1 VIVARGAQRQRGI
14 AALAPIATAV
24 ALMAL
29 LFSGRVESVSGEQI
43 DEYQANIRRLV
54 DNIPYRVGDWYG
66 KDVPAPPAAV
76 KILRPNALLQR
87 RYTELGT
94 GRTFSLLVV
103 HTEEARD
110 MQGHWPPNC
119 YPASGWELLDTRQ
132 TTIETDSAVIPVK
145 DYSFRRTVDGFEQRM
160 NVLGFFVLPGD
171 GADFL
176 TSYQA
181 LVRAGRNK
189 ATAGLGAAQI
199 QLLSGNDID
208 DAERK
213 ELARMFV
220 SSIDSLIRVIAGGVN
235 RG

>member
-1 VIVARGAQRQRGI
+1 MARGAKRQRGI
-14 AALAPIATAV
+14 AALAPIVTA
-24 ALMAL
+24 MAL
-29 LFSGRVESVSGEQI
+29 IAMLFSGRVESVSGEQI

-132 TTIETDSAVIPVK
+132 TTIETDSAVIPVN

-171 GADFL
+171 DADFL

-199 QLLSGNDID
+199 QLLSGSDID

-220 SSIDSLIRVIAGGVN
+220 GSIDSLIRVIAGGVN

>member
-1 VIVARGAQRQRGI
+1 VARGAKRQRGI
-14 AALAPIATAV
+14 AALAPIVTA
-24 ALMAL
+24 MAL
-29 LFSGRVESVSGEQI
+29 IAMLFSGRVESVSGEQI

-132 TTIETDSAVIPVK
+132 TTIETDSAVIPVN

-171 GADFL
+171 DADFL

-199 QLLSGNDID
+199 QLLSGSDID

-220 SSIDSLIRVIAGGVN
+220 GSIDSLIRVIAGGVN